1 MHNLGFALDGAWRV
15 LAAGLV
21 LGAGLPVVFAL
32 GIRAMAAGDAT
43 VTERPSPAARP
54 LGVLCFV
61 VVLLGVALGITFV
74 VATGF
79 GKQMSFEHI
88 YPVLVDKH

>member
-32 GIRAMAAGDAT
+32 GIRAMAAGDAAIT
-43 VTERPSPAARP
+43 GRPNPAARA

-61 VVLLGVALGITFV
+61 IVLLGIALGITFV

-79 GKQMSFEHI
+79 GKQLSFEHV
-88 YPVLVDKH
+88 YPVLVDKQ